1 MLRVIALSAAALMFA
16 TPAAAAPGQA
26 GAGQP
31 GTNGQVSVAAKDK
44 KICKAD
50 VGSSTGSIMPKKI
63 CHTQAEWDAM
73 SGDNSQALQQMRDW
87 QRNDQMVQGSR

>member
-1 MLRVIALSAAALMFA
+1 MFRVFALSAAALVVA
-16 TPAAAAPGQA
+16 SPAAAAPGQN
-26 GAGQP
+26 GAAQA

-44 KICKAD
+44 KICRAD

-73 SGDNSQALQQMRDW
+73 SGQNSQALQQMRDW